1 MYHSET
7 QRFFLALYYGWQHAG
22 DLAKTNPHSRLW
34 FYFDIL
40 HYFFKYGLGSHRYI
54 LYQFDKKTKEEK
66 ESAGRMFYKKVFVG
80 RKEAD
85 KQRKFIAKWSNIKYQ
100 TTSWQQHRRNVAYRS
115 FFKTGEDLY
124 VEYDVTIYNYHR
136 QKGNFIVGQKVF
148 LGRACDI
155 DITGDLTIKDG
166 AAISEGAKI
175 LTHRHDSSEYLYTR
189 EIEAVEVKD
198 FDITKSCIQTPLII
212 NERAWIGARAI
223 VLPGVAEIGRL
234 SIIGSGSVVEKKVPP
249 YAIVKG
255 NPAKVVGFRCTPEEA
270 VAFEEAYFPPERRIP
285 YEVLKAN
292 YDKYF
297 NAERRKEIRQWLK
310 Y

>member
-66 ESAGRMFYKKVFVG
+66 ETAGRMFYQKVFVG

-100 TTSWQQHRRNVAYRS
+100 TTSWQQHRRNVAYRN
-115 FFKTGEDLY
+115 FFNTGENLF
-124 VEYDVTIYNYHR
+124 VEYGVTIYYYHHLR
-136 QKGNFIVGQKVF
+136 GNFKVGERVLF
-148 LGRACDI
+148 ARGCDI
-155 DITGDLTIKDG
+155 DITGDLTLEDG

-175 LTHRHDSSEYLYTR
+175 LTHRHDSAEYLYKR
-189 EIEAVEVKD
+189 EEQAVTVED
-198 FDITKSCIQTPLII
+198 FDNTKSGIPTPLVIH
-212 NERAWIGARAI
+212 ERAWIGARAI

-270 VAFEEAYFPPERRIP
+270 VAFEERCFPPERRIP
-285 YEVLKAN
+285 YEILKAN
-292 YDKYF
+292 YEKYF